1 MFYKSKWYD
10 LKNIVIG
17 LVKKLVDTKL
27 LDSKT
32 KLEQI
37 NALEVV
43 ISAMDD
49 LDGRNDLE
57 KLLIELGDYKRLDFF
72 EKRKYY
78 S

>member
-10 LKNIVIG
+10 LKNIVLG
-17 LVKKLVDTKL
+17 MVKKLVDTKV

-32 KLEQI
+32 KLDQI
-37 NALEVV
+37 NALEIV

-57 KLLIELGDYKRLDFF
+57 NLLIELGDYKKLNYFKR
-72 EKRKYY
+72 RKY
-78 S
+78 